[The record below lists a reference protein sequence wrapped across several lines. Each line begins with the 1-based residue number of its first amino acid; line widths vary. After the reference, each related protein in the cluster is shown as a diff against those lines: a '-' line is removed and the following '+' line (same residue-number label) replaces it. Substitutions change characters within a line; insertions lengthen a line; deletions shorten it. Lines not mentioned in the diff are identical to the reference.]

1 MQQKEG
7 MTMPQDHEYFMR
19 IALKEAARGKAE
31 GNIAVGSIIVQ
42 DETVVARG
50 RNLVRTTCD
59 PTAHAETVALR
70 EAGTALQRANFSGCT
85 LYTTFEPCPMC
96 CGAILESGIT
106 TLVMGAR
113 PAPGAGRWGDYTV
126 ERLIDLA
133 KRGGAIEVVTGILTQ
148 ECAAIRQ
155 DEGRVP

>member
-1 MQQKEG
+1 
-7 MTMPQDHEYFMR
+7 MR
-19 IALKEAARGKAE
+19 IALEEAARAKAE

-42 DETVVARG
+42 GETVVARG

-70 EAGTALQRANFSGCT
+70 AAGTAWQRTHFSGCT

-126 ERLIDLA
+126 EQLIDLA
-133 KRGGAIEVVTGILTQ
+133 KRRESIAVVTGILTQ
-148 ECAAIRQ
+148 ACIDIRQ
-155 DEGRVP
+155 DEGCAL